1 MAECPLCYEK
11 YPMMM
16 IDDHMHHCSKVN
28 RDPNLVQCKVCG
40 AQMDKGDLPD
50 HAIAHTVEQKQIE
63 TQAIM
68 RVVEINEFF
77 EEEKLE
83 VGTKE
88 PCMKKGELNELP
100 TKKFVLTEA
109 QKEKDSQLSC
119 RICMQ
124 EFEEGEN
131 LRTTRCLHMF
141 HRKCIDKWLIERTGA
156 CPICKIK

>member
-1 MAECPLCYEK
+1 
-11 YPMMM
+11 
-16 IDDHMHHCSKVN
+16 
-28 RDPNLVQCKVCG
+28 
-40 AQMDKGDLPD
+40 MDKRDLPD

-63 TQAIM
+63 TASIM

-83 VGTKE
+83 VGTNE
-88 PCMKKGELNELP
+88 PNLKKSELNELP

-141 HRKCIDKWLIERTGA
+141 HRKCIDKWLVERTGS